1 MARSR
6 NIKPQFFLNE
16 HLAQKSPYAR
26 LLFVGLWCLADCKGR
41 MEDRPMRIKA
51 ALFPYESV
59 DIDALLNELTMGP
72 ENFIVRYEV
81 DGNRYIE
88 IPTFGKHQ
96 NPHKREKEAG
106 SQIPP
111 CAINSSEKVP
121 ALHRT
126 SPGLVGCQS
135 ETSTELAPNLHSTSP
150 ADSLLLIPDSLTL
163 KPELDAPVSECV
175 GVNGLGNISEENRKL
190 GKEGMNYL
198 VSLNHPNFSNPQ
210 WVAGYLAIQFQELEQ
225 SRPDIPKPEIM
236 RLWQD
241 TCDLA
246 TEKNKPGVQWSKS
259 TFWNKL
265 NAWTPNTA
273 KTIAPEPAID
283 RSLAE
288 KTKALLEFPFIQ
300 HLYTGQLFQAG
311 ELEIRP
317 ESTNGLTDRWGN
329 YYPVA
334 HLQGITEVPA

>member
-26 LLFVGLWCLADCKGR
+26 LLFIGLWCLADCKGR

-59 DIDALLNELTMGP
+59 DIDALLDELATQP

-88 IPTFGKHQ
+88 ITNFGKHQ
-96 NPHKREKEAG
+96 NPHKNEKEVG
-106 SQIPP
+106 SRIPP
-111 CAINSSEKVP
+111 FSGKIPRSTVQVP
-121 ALHRT
+121 ELY
-126 SPGLVGCQS
+126 QS
-135 ETSTELAPNLHSTSP
+135 STELAPELHSTAP

-163 KPELDAPVSECV
+163 KPEVDASASECV
-175 GVNGLGNISEENRKL
+175 SVNGLENISEENRKL
-190 GKEGMNYL
+190 GKAGKDYL
-198 VSLNHPNFSNPQ
+198 DSLAHPNFSNTQ

-241 TCDLA
+241 TTDLA
-246 TEKNKPGVQWSKS
+246 TEKNKPGPQWSKS

-273 KTIAPEPAID
+273 KTIAPEPVID

-300 HLYTGQLFQAG
+300 HLYTGQLFKSE
-311 ELEIRP
+311 ELAICP
-317 ESTNGLTDRWGN
+317 DALNGLTDSRNN
-329 YYPVA
+329 YYPCG
-334 HLQGITEVPA
+334 HLQGLTEMPNDAE

>member
-26 LLFVGLWCLADCKGR
+26 LLFIGLWCLADCRGR

-51 ALFPYESV
+51 ALFPYEPV
-59 DIDALLNELTMGP
+59 DIDALLNELAMGP
-72 ENFIVRYEV
+72 EYFIVRYEV

-88 IPTFGKHQ
+88 IPNFGKHQ
-96 NPHKREKEAG
+96 NPHKNEKEVG
-106 SQIPP
+106 SRIPTF
-111 CAINSSEKVP
+111 SEKIPRSTVQVP
-121 ALHRT
+121 ELY
-126 SPGLVGCQS
+126 QS
-135 ETSTELAPNLHSTSP
+135 STELAPDLHSTTP

-163 KPELDAPVSECV
+163 KPEVDASASECV
-175 GVNGLGNISEENRKL
+175 SVNGLGNISEENRNL

-198 VSLNHPNFSNPQ
+198 ISLNHPNFSNPQ

-225 SRPDIPKPEIM
+225 SRSDIPKPEIM

-259 TFWNKL
+259 TFKNKL
-265 NAWTPNTA
+265 DAWTPNTA
-273 KTIAPEPAID
+273 KTLAPEPAID
-283 RSLAE
+283 RSLSE
-288 KTKALLEFPFIQ
+288 KTRELLTFPFIQ
-300 HLYTGQLFQAG
+300 HSITGQLFKSE

-317 ESTNGLTDRWGN
+317 ESPDGLTDSRNN
-329 YYPVA
+329 YYPCG
-334 HLQGITEVPA
+334 HLQGLTEVPA